1 MPGGQP
7 LFLALCAAERS
18 AVPEPAFFAWFLQ
31 PGFYIIRI
39 TGCTVSYKMTENR
52 PMQNTQIRHRL
63 LLLFFFLFGTFTG
76 VRAQLSAPL
85 LEWRDDTG
93 DTTTKATVHL
103 LARTAWPARVT
114 INGDSC
120 HLYRTG
126 IFFRTVA
133 LQPGPNLIQATVKPV
148 VGEEA
153 RFSRTI
159 FRRETGP
166 RAALPLWIDSTS
178 VLPAESRVLQSRD
191 RLRVSFI
198 GAKGHA
204 GWVDFKP
211 GKLRL
216 YLRRTDLADCS
227 RYEGEM
233 PLSRLQQDKEYS
245 LQLCLKNSI
254 KGAKKSTLRRDAG
267 VTIVVQ
273 NPERFPL
280 LQLLRDGALL
290 NQSLGYVRLGPPVIS
305 ELPAGTIL
313 QSSGRIGSSWRIRL
327 DEESEG
333 YVAADE
339 VEALAE
345 PALRPAYYITT
356 LSAAPAAGADLVTI
370 PRLQPVPFSLHP
382 DPAGRVLRLR
392 LYGVESSS
400 TWITHREGLRVMDRL
415 SWEQIAPQTYQV
427 NIHLQESRIWGYT
440 LTAGPTM
447 LELRLKHPP
456 AGKIK
461 VAIEAGHGGS
471 NLGAVGLSGLLEKQ
485 INLDVAQRLEKLC
498 LEAGLQVLQ
507 VRETDTDM
515 SLGAKKERV
524 EASDADLLVSI
535 HANAGGTA
543 NGYLGANGVST
554 YYHNPFWG
562 DLARVVYK
570 KLLELPLQEFG
581 CVGSFNY
588 RVTRMSSRPAILVE
602 MAFLSHAGDE
612 EKLFLPEFR
621 QQLAEKILAGIN
633 SYLESPR

>member
-1 MPGGQP
+1 MGNS
-7 LFLALCAAERS
+7 LMHKYTSRL
-18 AVPEPAFFAWFLQ
+18 
-31 PGFYIIRI
+31 
-39 TGCTVSYKMTENR
+39 
-52 PMQNTQIRHRL
+52 RL
-63 LLLFFFLFGTFTG
+63 LIILFCGLAASA
-76 VRAQLSAPL
+76 RAQLSTPL
-85 LEWRDDTG
+85 LEWRDDVG
-93 DTTTKATVHL
+93 DTTTRSTVHL
-103 LARTAWPARVT
+103 LARTAWPALVT

-126 IFFRTVA
+126 IFFNSLT
-133 LQPGPNLIQATVKPV
+133 LQPGSNLITATVKPV

-153 RFSRTI
+153 RFTRTI
-159 FRRETGP
+159 FRREVSP

-178 VLPAESRVLQSRD
+178 VLPAESALLQSRD

-227 RYEGEM
+227 RYEAEL
-233 PLSRLQQDKEYS
+233 PLSRLPMDKEHT
-245 LQLCLKNSI
+245 LQLCLKNTI
-254 KGAKKSTLRRDAG
+254 KGAKKQTLRREAG
-267 VTIVVQ
+267 VTIRVQ
-273 NPERFPL
+273 SAERFPL
-280 LQLLRDGALL
+280 LQVIREGALL
-290 NQSLGYVRLGPPVIS
+290 NQSLGPVRLGPPVIS

-327 DEESEG
+327 DDESEG
-333 YVAADE
+333 YIEAGE
-339 VEALAE
+339 VEPLAE

-356 LSAAPAAGADLVTI
+356 LGAAPAAGVDLVTI

-382 DPAGRVLRLR
+382 DPAGRILRLR
-392 LYGVESSS
+392 LYGVQSSS

-415 SWEQIAPQTYQV
+415 SWEQIAPESYQV
-427 NIHLQESRIWGYT
+427 NIHLQDTRIWGYT

-456 AGKIK
+456 AGTIK
-461 VAIEAGHGGS
+461 LAIEAGHGGS
-471 NLGAVGLSGLLEKQ
+471 NLGAVGLSGLLEKMV
-485 INLDVAQRLEKLC
+485 NLDVAQRLEKLC
-498 LEAGLQVLQ
+498 REAGLQVLQ
-507 VRETDTDM
+507 VRDADIDM

-524 EASDADLLVSI
+524 EVSDADLLVSI

-554 YYHNPFWG
+554 YYNNPFWG
-562 DLARVVYK
+562 DFARVVYRS
-570 KLLELPLQEFG
+570 LLELPLQEFG

-588 RVTRMSSRPAILVE
+588 RVIRMSSRPAILVE
-602 MAFLSHAGDE
+602 LAFLSHAGDE

-621 QQLAEKILAGIN
+621 QQLAEKILAGVTKFAA
-633 SYLESPR
+633 SMRE

>member
-1 MPGGQP
+1 MHKYTSR
-7 LFLALCAAERS
+7 L
-18 AVPEPAFFAWFLQ
+18 
-31 PGFYIIRI
+31 
-39 TGCTVSYKMTENR
+39 
-52 PMQNTQIRHRL
+52 RL
-63 LLLFFFLFGTFTG
+63 LIILFCGLAASA
-76 VRAQLSAPL
+76 RAQLSTPL
-85 LEWRDDTG
+85 LEWRDDAG
-93 DTTTKATVHL
+93 DTTTRSTVHL
-103 LARTAWPARVT
+103 LARTAWPALVT

-126 IFFRTVA
+126 IFFKSLT
-133 LQPGPNLIQATVKPV
+133 LQPGSNLITATVKPV

-153 RFSRTI
+153 RFTRTI
-159 FRRETGP
+159 FRREVSP

-178 VLPAESRVLQSRD
+178 VLPAESALLQSRD

-227 RYEGEM
+227 RYEAEL
-233 PLSRLQQDKEYS
+233 PLSRLPMDKEHT
-245 LQLCLKNSI
+245 LQLCLKNTI
-254 KGAKKSTLRRDAG
+254 KGAKKQTLRREAG
-267 VTIVVQ
+267 VTIRVQ
-273 NPERFPL
+273 SAERFPL
-280 LQLLRDGALL
+280 LQVIREGALL
-290 NQSLGYVRLGPPVIS
+290 NQSLGPVRLGPPVIG

-327 DEESEG
+327 DDESEG
-333 YVAADE
+333 YIEAGE
-339 VEALAE
+339 VETLAE

-356 LSAAPAAGADLVTI
+356 LGAAPAAGVDLVTI

-382 DPAGRVLRLR
+382 DPAGRILRLR
-392 LYGVESSS
+392 LYGVQSSS

-415 SWEQIAPQTYQV
+415 SWEQIAPETYQV
-427 NIHLQESRIWGYT
+427 NIHLQDTRIWGYT

-456 AGKIK
+456 AGTIK
-461 VAIEAGHGGS
+461 LAIEAGHGGS
-471 NLGAVGLSGLLEKQ
+471 NLGAVGLSGLLEKMV
-485 INLDVAQRLEKLC
+485 NLDVAQRLEKLC
-498 LEAGLQVLQ
+498 REAGLQVLQ
-507 VRETDTDM
+507 VRDADIDM

-524 EASDADLLVSI
+524 EVSDADLLVSI

-554 YYHNPFWG
+554 YYNNPFWG
-562 DLARVVYK
+562 DFARVVYRS
-570 KLLELPLQEFG
+570 LLELPLQEFG

-588 RVTRMSSRPAILVE
+588 RVIRMSSRPAILVE
-602 MAFLSHAGDE
+602 LAFLSHAGDE

-621 QQLAEKILAGIN
+621 QQLAEKILAGVTKFAA
-633 SYLESPR
+633 SMRE

>member
-1 MPGGQP
+1 
-7 LFLALCAAERS
+7 
-18 AVPEPAFFAWFLQ
+18 
-31 PGFYIIRI
+31 
-39 TGCTVSYKMTENR
+39 
-52 PMQNTQIRHRL
+52 
-63 LLLFFFLFGTFTG
+63 
-76 VRAQLSAPL
+76 
-85 LEWRDDTG
+85 
-93 DTTTKATVHL
+93 
-103 LARTAWPARVT
+103 
-114 INGDSC
+114 
-120 HLYRTG
+120 
-126 IFFRTVA
+126 
-133 LQPGPNLIQATVKPV
+133 
-148 VGEEA
+148 
-153 RFSRTI
+153 
-159 FRRETGP
+159 
-166 RAALPLWIDSTS
+166 
-178 VLPAESRVLQSRD
+178 
-191 RLRVSFI
+191 
-198 GAKGHA
+198 
-204 GWVDFKP
+204 
-211 GKLRL
+211 
-216 YLRRTDLADCS
+216 
-227 RYEGEM
+227 
-233 PLSRLQQDKEYS
+233 
-245 LQLCLKNSI
+245 
-254 KGAKKSTLRRDAG
+254 
-267 VTIVVQ
+267 
-273 NPERFPL
+273 
-280 LQLLRDGALL
+280 
-290 NQSLGYVRLGPPVIS
+290 VIS

-515 SLGAKKERV
+515 SLGAKKEKV

-535 HANAGGTA
+535 HANSGGSA